1 MAPTLRKEKGLLAL
15 DSAMGRDDW
24 LIAFAPIRLISAG
37 GFLAVSYLKNR
48 ESTGDV
54 DYLID
59 PEFAD
64 DKEIQNAFHEAVMSV
79 AEKLH
84 FPTDWINEAV
94 AIFVTK
100 KTRQTLFE
108 LAEKQ
113 DITLFKGEN
122 LEILAAPIEWA
133 LERKLRRIY
142 AAKRDRKA
150 DLDLT
155 DAVALLK
162 QPRTRNNGPLDLET
176 IQTMN
181 MNGFDVIPD
190 YRTMHQVA
198 DAQRREYDE
207 DIFKEDVTDA
217 SAR

>member
-1 MAPTLRKEKGLLAL
+1 
-15 DSAMGRDDW
+15 MGRDDW

-59 PEFAD
+59 PEFAE
-64 DKEIQNAFHEAVMSV
+64 DKEIQTAFHEAVISV
-79 AEKLH
+79 ADKLH
-84 FPTDWINEAV
+84 FTNDWINEAMG
-94 AIFVTK
+94 IFVTK

-113 DITLFKGEN
+113 NITLFRGEN

-142 AAKRDRKA
+142 ATQRDRKA
-150 DLDLT
+150 DLDLA

-162 QPRTRNNGPLDLET
+162 QLRTRNDGPLDLET
-176 IQTMN
+176 IRTMN
-181 MNGFDVIPD
+181 VNGFDVIPD
-190 YRTMHQVA
+190 HRTMHQVA
-198 DAQRREYDE
+198 DAYRREYNE
-207 DIFKEDVTDA
+207 DIFK
-217 SAR
+217 

>member
-1 MAPTLRKEKGLLAL
+1 MTERKRFLDSKDFEEGLLAL
-15 DSAMGRDDW
+15 DRAMGRDDW
-24 LIAFAPIRLISAG
+24 LVAFAPIRLISAG

-48 ESTGDV
+48 ESTGDI

-64 DKEIQNAFHEAVMSV
+64 DKEIKNAFHEAVLSV

-84 FPTDWINEAV
+84 FTDDWINEAM
-94 AIFVTK
+94 AIFVTR
-100 KTRQTLFE
+100 KTRETLFK

-122 LEILAAPIEWA
+122 LEILAAPVEWA

-142 AAKRDRKA
+142 AAQRDRKA
-150 DLDLT
+150 NLDLS

-162 QPRTRNNGPLDLET
+162 QLRTRNDGPLDLET
-176 IQTMN
+176 IRTMN

-190 YRTMHQVA
+190 HGIMHQVA
-198 DAQRREYDE
+198 DAYRREYNE
-207 DIFKEDVTDA
+207 DIFK
-217 SAR
+217 

>member
-1 MAPTLRKEKGLLAL
+1 MYTTQKLPLALIIPKKGLLAL
-15 DSAMGRDDW
+15 DREMGRDDW

-59 PEFAD
+59 PEFAE
-64 DKEIQNAFHEAVMSV
+64 DKEIQTAFHEAVISV
-79 AEKLH
+79 ADKLH
-84 FPTDWINEAV
+84 FTNDWINEAMG
-94 AIFVTK
+94 IFVTK

-113 DITLFKGEN
+113 NITLFRGEN

-142 AAKRDRKA
+142 ATQRDRKA
-150 DLDLT
+150 DLDLA

-162 QPRTRNNGPLDLET
+162 QLRTRNDGPLDLET
-176 IQTMN
+176 IRTMN
-181 MNGFDVIPD
+181 VNGFDVIPD
-190 YRTMHQVA
+190 HRTMHQVA
-198 DAQRREYDE
+198 DAYRREYNE
-207 DIFKEDVTDA
+207 DIFK
-217 SAR
+217 

>member
-1 MAPTLRKEKGLLAL
+1 MTERKRFLGSKDFEEGLLAL
-15 DSAMGRDDW
+15 DSEMGRDDW

-59 PEFAD
+59 PEFAE
-64 DKEIQNAFHEAVMSV
+64 DKEIQNAFHEAVISV
-79 AEKLH
+79 ADKLH
-84 FPTDWINEAV
+84 FTSDWINEAM

-100 KTRQTLFE
+100 KTRRTLFE

-113 DITLFKGEN
+113 NITLFKGEN

-142 AAKRDRKA
+142 AAQRDRKA
-150 DLDLT
+150 DLDLA

-162 QPRTRNNGPLDLET
+162 QLRTRNDGPLDLET
-176 IQTMN
+176 IRTMN
-181 MNGFDVIPD
+181 VNGFDVIPD
-190 YRTMHQVA
+190 HRTMHQVA
-198 DAQRREYDE
+198 EAYRREYNE
-207 DIFKEDVTDA
+207 DIFK
-217 SAR
+217 